1 EVLEV
6 RLFLRHA
13 RGVRLTAE
21 GRQLADAASA
31 AFTDVAAVAHHLQP
45 DADSV
50 PLRITTLRSLSY
62 CWLLPRLPRFTQAYP
77 HIRIELHTGSGLD
90 RYDDNGPEVGIR
102 YGLGQ
107 WPGLRA
113 QHLMD
118 DYLFPVA
125 SPALAGVETL
135 ADPARIADLPL
146 LTDLSPQGWR
156 DWFRHAGVRPP
167 SPLPPMH
174 TFADS
179 TDAMRAAVY
188 GMGA

>member
-1 EVLEV
+1 
-6 RLFLRHA
+6 
-13 RGVRLTAE
+13 
-21 GRQLADAASA
+21 
-31 AFTDVAAVAHHLQP
+31 
-45 DADSV
+45 
-50 PLRITTLRSLSY
+50 
-62 CWLLPRLPRFTQAYP
+62 
-77 HIRIELHTGSGLD
+77 
-90 RYDDNGPEVGIR
+90 
-102 YGLGQ
+102 
-107 WPGLRA
+107 
-113 QHLMD
+113 MD

-135 ADPARIADLPL
+135 LDPARIADLPL

-188 GMGA
+188 GMGAVLARTHIAQPYLQRYEVVRLPGPALKARYAYHVVHAEGQPPSPAARLFIDWLLEQAQDERTPVPALPESLLGRPATLA

>member
-1 EVLEV
+1 
-6 RLFLRHA
+6 
-13 RGVRLTAE
+13 
-21 GRQLADAASA
+21 
-31 AFTDVAAVAHHLQP
+31 
-45 DADSV
+45 
-50 PLRITTLRSLSY
+50 
-62 CWLLPRLPRFTQAYP
+62 
-77 HIRIELHTGSGLD
+77 
-90 RYDDNGPEVGIR
+90 
-102 YGLGQ
+102 
-107 WPGLRA
+107 
-113 QHLMD
+113 MD

-135 ADPARIADLPL
+135 VDPARIADLPL

-188 GMGA
+188 GMGTVLARTHIAQPYLQRYEVVRLPGPALKARYAYHVVHAEGQPPSHAARLFIDWLLEQAQDERTPIPALPESLLGRPATRA